1 MKTAASR
8 YKTSLQ
14 ELVRILFEGITKK
27 MKNFEVTGIRAD
39 MKETTIT
46 IRAMRKNLMEIA
58 YSFGFLMIKEIL
70 EVA

>member
-1 MKTAASR
+1 
-8 YKTSLQ
+8 
-14 ELVRILFEGITKK
+14 

-39 MKETTIT
+39 MKETTII

-70 EVA
+70 EVV

>member
-1 MKTAASR
+1 
-8 YKTSLQ
+8 
-14 ELVRILFEGITKK
+14 

-58 YSFGFLMIKEIL
+58 YSFGFLMIKNIL